1 MTITDSRSSAS
12 PVEARFDLFVLGRA
26 QDGGVPHLGCQKPC
40 CAEAR
45 RSGRTETPAC
55 LGIHDRQTDRLV
67 LVEATPSVECQI
79 SQLHLLS
86 GQPGRTRP
94 LVDAVLITHAHM
106 GHYTGLMQF
115 GREAASARNLPT
127 YVTPQMANFLRDN
140 GPWSQLVSLEQLGL
154 REIESNGQRFEP
166 IEGLAVEAIPV
177 PHRAEFSDTV
187 AFRIH
192 GPTGTV
198 LFCPDCDRWAAH
210 EGLLESLLEGV
221 DVAYLDGTFYDGS
234 ELPGRDLAEIP
245 HPAIIDTMDRLQD
258 EARSNPGSIRFLHLN
273 HSNPALHDRE
283 IADGIAARGF
293 RIAEPGEVVHL

>member
-1 MTITDSRSSAS
+1 M
-12 PVEARFDLFVLGRA
+12 
-26 QDGGVPHLGCQKPC
+26 
-40 CAEAR
+40 
-45 RSGRTETPAC
+45 
-55 LGIHDRQTDRLV
+55 
-67 LVEATPSVECQI
+67 LVEATPSVENQI

-86 GQPGRTRP
+86 GQQGRTRP

-115 GREAASARNLPT
+115 GREAASSRNLPT
-127 YVTPQMANFLRDN
+127 YVTPQMATFLRDN
-140 GPWSQLVSLEQLGL
+140 GPWSQLVSLEQLDL
-154 REIESNGQRFEP
+154 REIDCDGQRFEP
-166 IEGLAVEAIPV
+166 IEGLTVEAIPV

-192 GPTGTV
+192 GPARTV

-210 EGLLESLLEGV
+210 EGLLESLLAGV

-258 EARSNPGSIRFLHLN
+258 EARANPGFIRFLHLN
-273 HSNPALHDRE
+273 HSNPALHDPAISSE
-283 IADGIAARGF
+283 IKDRGF
-293 RIAEPGEVVHL
+293 LVADSGEKIGI